1 MKLKLIAIL
10 LVTLSAPA
18 QAADPSV
25 VCTSIGELAEN
36 VMKGRQLGIPQRSVT
51 ALMANL
57 DDHNVRELGQ
67 AMVEDAYSVTR
78 HSSESQRTNEAIMF
92 SAKWEML
99 CDMALE
105 NSR

>member
-10 LVTLSAPA
+10 LVTLSAPV
-18 QAADPSV
+18 QADDPSI
-25 VCTSIGELAEN
+25 VCVSIGELAEN

-57 DDHNVRELGQ
+57 DDPNVRQLGQ
-67 AMVEDAYSVTR
+67 AMVEDAYSVAR
-78 HSSESQRTNEAIMF
+78 HSSDSQRTKEAIMF
-92 SAKWEML
+92 SAKWEMV

-105 NSR
+105 GRK